1 MNGIDATTM
10 RSAAFAWRCQQLGRK
25 SLLLW
30 IRSEKKHVQISAPA
44 RTALMLARSIL
55 VAL

>member
-10 RSAAFAWRCQQLGRK
+10 RSAAFAWTCQQLGRK

-44 RTALMLARSIL
+44 RTALMLAR
-55 VAL
+55 